1 MDENENKHW
10 LTVAN
15 IITFLRIIGTIIL
28 FTLRPFTASF
38 FWVYSLTGLT
48 DVLDGLIARKTKT
61 VSDFGAR
68 LDSIADL
75 LFYAVILIRVFP
87 YLLNRLPNDIW
98 YAVAILFCI
107 RISSYIIAGIKY
119 RIFASLHT
127 YLNKLTGIAVFLIP
141 FLLVTDYVEAFCWI
155 VCAFSVLASL
165 EELVIHIRSKEY
177 NPNIKSIFI
186 SKR

>member
-1 MDENENKHW
+1 MEENENKHR
-10 LTVAN
+10 LTVAD
-15 IITFLRIIGTIIL
+15 IITFLRVIGTIIL
-28 FTLRPFTASF
+28 FTLQPLTASF
-38 FWVYSLTGLT
+38 FWVYAMTGLT

-68 LDSIADL
+68 FDSAADL

-87 YLLNRLPNDIW
+87 YLLTKLPNVIC
-98 YAVAILFCI
+98 YAVAIIFFI
-107 RISSYIIAGIKY
+107 RISSYITAGIKY

-155 VCAFSVLASL
+155 VCAFSALASL

-177 NPNIKSIFI
+177 NPNIKSIFK
-186 SKR
+186 SKI